1 MIKISQAQNEMAYIL
16 AYFKS
21 AATGMNIRNDISSEK
36 ELVIKLYIP
45 YGSIYT
51 KCLGKENLWRQKGY

>member
-1 MIKISQAQNEMAYIL
+1 MAYIL